1 VSHGH
6 GRELFFEVDLE
17 TSELQ
22 YLPERPE
29 SNAPAASEEFSLRLF
44 QMCRDRVYVF
54 EALRFGVQDNVIGPG
69 FTLHSDA
76 SNAIALMH
84 PGAYEE
90 DDALVVAL
98 LSVFRVGTSRA
109 APYTRWH
116 GHFRRADG

>member
-1 VSHGH
+1 M
-6 GRELFFEVDLE
+6 FFEVDPE

-76 SNAIALMH
+76 SNLVQILHLLYNERPNRWRTYLEGGLVAGQVAPEVLLRQTLE
-84 PGAYEE
+84 GA
-90 DDALVVAL
+90 
-98 LSVFRVGTSRA
+98 
-109 APYTRWH
+109 
-116 GHFRRADG
+116 